1 MTLTTQAVYFDGP
14 RQCSVQNYECVW
26 PTPGHALV
34 QSRLSLISTGTEL
47 TLYGGEF
54 PAQSVWAR
62 MARYPFTPGYANIG
76 VVQDVGAGV
85 DPGWIGAR
93 VATRGRHRKLNV
105 LGVDALWRVPESIP
119 DEQAVFFT
127 LAQTVMNGVRRG
139 QVGWGD
145 AVAVFGLG
153 ILGQLAVRCCRLCGA
168 RPVFGID
175 LASKRLALLPSD
187 VGIQPLDAAD
197 GIEAVRQAIAAK
209 TRERMVDCAFEV
221 TGLPQT
227 IPDAIRT
234 LRRQGRFVL
243 LSSPRGKTE
252 FDFHDLC
259 NSPSYTIIGT
269 HGGSHPP
276 VATPDNPWTRERH
289 TEFFFDL
296 LRAGELDLARLLTR
310 KVHFSHAPAI
320 YQSLWEARTQELGVG
335 ITWD

>member
-1 MTLTTQAVYFDGP
+1 MTLSTQAVYFAGP
-14 RQCSVQNYECVW
+14 RQCVVQEYEFDW
-26 PTPGHALV
+26 PLPGHALV
-34 QSRLSLISTGTEL
+34 QSQLSLISTGTEL

-76 VVQDVGAGV
+76 VVQDVGDGV
-85 DPGWIGAR
+85 DPSWVGAR
-93 VATRGRHRKLNV
+93 VATRGAHRKLNV
-105 LGVDALWRVPESIP
+105 LGVDALWRVPDSIAN
-119 DEQAVFFT
+119 EEAAFFT
-127 LAQTVMNGVRRG
+127 LAQTVMNGVRRA

-175 LASKRLALLPSD
+175 LASRRLELLPVDAS
-187 VGIQPLDAAD
+187 VHPLNAAK
-197 GIEAVRQAIAAK
+197 GAEAVRQAIAQE
-209 TRERMVDCAFEV
+209 TRDRMVDCAFEV

-234 LRRQGRFVL
+234 VRRQGRFIL

-269 HGGSHPP
+269 HGGSHPS
-276 VATPDNPWTRERH
+276 VETPDNPWTRARH
-289 TEFFFDL
+289 TELFFDL
-296 LRAGELDLARLLTR
+296 LRSRELDLSQLLTR
-310 KVHFSHAPAI
+310 RVRFSDAPAM
-320 YQSLWEARTQELGVG
+320 YQSLWEARTDELGVG
-335 ITWD
+335 FTWD